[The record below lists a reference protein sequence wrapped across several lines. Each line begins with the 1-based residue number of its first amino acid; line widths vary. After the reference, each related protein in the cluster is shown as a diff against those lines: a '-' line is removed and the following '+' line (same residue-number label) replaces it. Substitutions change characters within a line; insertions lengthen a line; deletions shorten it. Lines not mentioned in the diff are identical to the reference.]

1 MDLNLE
7 EQKLLADFRQLDSAS
22 KEELVKHAAQLVKK
36 SRLLSTDEPAPSEN
50 QCDLPRKE
58 QKPGTDKEQIFTE

>member
-22 KEELVKHAAQLVKK
+22 REELVKHAAQLVKK
-36 SRLLSTDEPAPSEN
+36 SLLLSTDESAPSEN
-50 QCDLPRKE
+50 QCGLPRQE